1 MLRDYV
7 PKGQALPGVRSLE
20 GTPWPS
26 GPNSRHTTSISF
38 NNGRVYID
46 YRRDLLSR
54 YAARWMGSLHDHDPS
69 AYGEMLFQLSA
80 DLAEDNASD
89 FVKAENLSQVEIV
102 STKPVFYL
110 VHLPTRKFSRDEK
123 KLSLIGTCDASSSSA
138 NPPLFLVFLTI
149 CSPSGS
155 S

>member
-20 GTPWPS
+20 GQPWPS
-26 GPNSRHTTSISF
+26 GPGSRRSPAVSF

-80 DLAEDNASD
+80 DLAEENVSD
-89 FVKAENLSQVEIV
+89 FASTEGVSHVDIV
-102 STKPVFYL
+102 STSFPITCPFANL
-110 VHLPTRKFSRDEK
+110 NMIQGPK
-123 KLSLIGTCDASSSSA
+123 KGQT
-138 NPPLFLVFLTI
+138 
-149 CSPSGS
+149 
-155 S
+155 